1 MRLLS
6 YCDDILK
13 RSKALHLDE
22 CEVISIQKN
31 ITTVRIADSEIAEIK
46 HNQEDSV
53 AVRIIHEKKIMSA
66 RTFSKNEE
74 NFLERILKI
83 KPFVA
88 PKNFWKSLPFPSN
101 IMQIERTYD
110 SHLAN
115 ISGASA
121 IDIANEMINSASHR
135 KITRIS
141 GSLNIVSEHFQIMN
155 TNGTDCSDDSTFI
168 SGIINAD
175 SESDLPVSG
184 IGMSCSRILESF
196 LAQDVGNDALEMC
209 LNSIHPKRVE
219 QSSYDIIFEPYAF
232 GELLAFVFSSNFN
245 LKTYSEKRSCFSDKL
260 EKQISNECFSLID
273 DPRSPDGIGSKPFD
287 DEGIPTSP
295 KFLIK
300 SGVLTSLFSDSF
312 EAFKNGTISSGNA
325 GRPGSPM
332 GRSTQSIPIPIPHNL
347 KVPNGSD
354 SKNEIIQETK
364 KGLLIG
370 RLWYTYPVNPEQG
383 DFSCTAR
390 SGIRIIENGKV
401 INPGKSVRIV
411 HNLKTLLGN
420 ISAIGNDSK
429 NVLQWSSL
437 PSITP
442 SVKVDSVKVT
452 PI

>member
-1 MRLLS
+1 MS

-22 CEVISIQKN
+22 CEAISIQKN
-31 ITTVRIADSEIAEIK
+31 ITTVRITDSEIVEIK

-66 RTFSKNEE
+66 RSFSCKEE
-74 NFLERILKI
+74 NFLEKILKT
-83 KPFVA
+83 KSFVQ
-88 PKNFWKSLPFPSN
+88 PKNFWKSLPFPSH
-101 IMQIERTYD
+101 IMKIERTYD
-110 SHLAN
+110 SQLAN
-115 ISGASA
+115 ISGNTAV
-121 IDIANEMINSASHR
+121 DIANEMINSASHTN
-135 KITRIS
+135 ITRIS

-155 TNGTDCSDDSTFI
+155 TNGVNCSDDSTFI
-168 SGIINAD
+168 AGTINAE

-184 IGMSCSRILESF
+184 IGMNCSRTLHSF
-196 LAQDVGNDALEMC
+196 LAQGVGNDALEMC
-209 LNSIHPKRVE
+209 INSINPKRVE
-219 QSSYDIIFEPYAF
+219 QDSYDIIFEPYAF

-245 LKTYSEKRSCFSDKL
+245 LKTYYEKRSCFSDKL
-260 EKQISNECFSLID
+260 ENSISNENFNLID
-273 DPRSPDGIGSKPFD
+273 DPHNPDSIGSKSFD
-287 DEGIPTSP
+287 DEGTPTSP
-295 KFLIK
+295 QFLIK
-300 SGVLTSLFSDSF
+300 SGILTGLFSDSF

-347 KVPNGSD
+347 KVPNGNH

-390 SGIRIIENGKV
+390 SGIRIIENGKIV
-401 INPGKSVRIV
+401 HPGKSVRIV
-411 HNLKTLLGN
+411 HNLKIILKN
-420 ISAIGNDSK
+420 ILSVGNDSK
-429 NVLQWSSL
+429 NILQWNSL

-442 SVKVDSVKVT
+442 TVKVGSVKAT